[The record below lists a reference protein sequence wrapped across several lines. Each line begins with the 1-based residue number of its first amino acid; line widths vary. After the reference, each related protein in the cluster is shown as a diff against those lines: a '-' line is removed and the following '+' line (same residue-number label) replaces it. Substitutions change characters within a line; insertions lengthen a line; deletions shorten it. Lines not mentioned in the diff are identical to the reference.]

1 MRIANCELPMTNNP
15 KDLPLDTSPLD
26 TREEEIRNSKFEI
39 RNSNPVIL
47 ALDTSSKTTSMA
59 VTRGDRVLVTY
70 KADFDETRSERLWTE
85 IQSTLDSCGLTIGE
99 VDLFAVCVGP
109 GGFTGL
115 RVGLAAVKGLAA
127 AAGKP
132 IVGVTSLEVLAFAGG
147 PAPAVCAMVPA
158 YKGDLYSQLFSFDS
172 EGLPVP
178 ANAPMVGTLEETL
191 ARMSDL
197 RPVLFVGFDAGSV
210 IEDRAPAPGSWKTAQ
225 PPDCLAEAIARL
237 ARMRLARGEVDTPES
252 LRACYVRQAEA
263 EINLAKGLLGSKIK
277 RVLGREEPV

>member
-1 MRIANCELPMTNNP
+1 MTNNP

-26 TREEEIRNSKFEI
+26 TKEEEIRNSKFEI
-39 RNSNPVIL
+39 RNSSPIIL

-59 VTRGDRVLVTY
+59 ITRGDRVLVTY
-70 KADFDETRSERLWTE
+70 KADFDETRSERLWIE
-85 IQSTLDSCGLTIGE
+85 IESLLDSCDLKIKE

-115 RVGLAAVKGLAA
+115 RVGLAAAKGLAA

-147 PAPAVCAMVPA
+147 PAPAACAMVAA

-172 EGLPVP
+172 DGLPVP
-178 ANAPMVGTLEETL
+178 ANGPMAGTLEETL
-191 ARMSDL
+191 ARLSDL
-197 RPVLFVGFDAGSV
+197 RPILFVGFDAGSA
-210 IEDRAPAPGSWKTAQ
+210 IEDRAPAPGSWTALE
-225 PPDCLAEAIARL
+225 PPECLAEPIARL
-237 ARMRLARGEVDTPES
+237 AHMRFVRGEVDTPES